1 MPSNY
6 PEAIDQ
12 FTTKTDGVSVVAAA
26 DINNL
31 QDAVVAIQ
39 TTLGPNPP
47 PPPPPPLSDSIFHV
61 TWKDDF
67 VGARRPNWV
76 LTGQGTCTQNAERG
90 GSATLTTG
98 NTTDDTAFLRFG
110 GLGFAETSRSPEVQ
124 VFARLEDTTQVYAV
138 LAGLYRDADNLLEV
152 YYDAESTASNF
163 RYRCRS
169 GGVETTIDSNLPA
182 DTNDH
187 NFWIRVEADGESVR
201 FSIDGPHTEAA
212 IDSNIPSGLLEP
224 NLGLK
229 TKEDAAKAMTV
240 DVFSFM
246 SRR

>member
-1 MPSNY
+1 MSTSY

-26 DINNL
+26 DINDL

-39 TTLGPNPP
+39 TALGPNPAP
-47 PPPPPPLSDSIFHV
+47 PPPAFSDSIVYV

-76 LTGQGTCTQNAERG
+76 LTGQGTYTQNAAVG
-90 GSATLTTG
+90 GSGTLTTG
-98 NTTDDTAFLRFG
+98 STTDNTAFLRFG
-110 GLGFAETSRSPEVQ
+110 GLGFAETSRNPEVQ
-124 VFARLEDTTQVYAV
+124 VFARLEGTTQVYAV
-138 LAGLYRDADNLLEV
+138 LAGLYHDADNLLEI
-152 YYDAESTASNF
+152 YYDAESSASNF

-169 GGVETTIDSNLPA
+169 GGVETTLDSNVPA
-182 DTNDH
+182 DTDDH
-187 NFWIRVEADGESVR
+187 NFWMRVEAYGQSVR

-212 IDSNIPSGLLEP
+212 IDSNIPSLLLEP

-229 TKEDAAKAMTV
+229 TKEGAAKAMTV
-240 DVFSFM
+240 DVFSFLAE
-246 SRR
+246 R